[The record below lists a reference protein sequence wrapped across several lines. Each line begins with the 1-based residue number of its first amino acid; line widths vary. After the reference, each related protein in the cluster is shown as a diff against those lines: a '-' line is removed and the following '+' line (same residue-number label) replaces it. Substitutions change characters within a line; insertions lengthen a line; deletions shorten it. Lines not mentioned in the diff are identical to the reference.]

1 MALSTGRDSVRFT
14 VLDSWRG
21 LCALWVVLFHFR
33 IVSHIRHFELPRHGT
48 VAVEFFFV
56 LSGFVLTSAYG
67 DRLGDGA
74 SRLRFLI
81 RRLGRL
87 YPLHLFTL
95 AVVVAMECARWLVAI
110 RVGHP
115 LGGALFSDSTDP
127 ATLIPNLL
135 LAHGWGFIP
144 QFTWNVPSWSIS
156 VEFLLCLLFV
166 AASFSPRRLATYVA
180 LVLIGLLAFI
190 YTWRYLPVTE
200 SKDAVSHGV
209 YAFFLGCAL
218 HYVYRWW
225 KASGRGM
232 PGLLEW
238 LAIPILY
245 LAPKLDSTP
254 LPTPMF
260 GLLILV
266 FAFESGPISR
276 VLNHAAPRFLGEVS
290 YSIYL
295 IHYVLVLVA
304 FGVAAMA
311 GDVVNVA
318 GAPWIGAPNAWA
330 GDLATILFLGLVV
343 GVSALS
349 YRFIERPGRDLFN
362 RLSDLRAT
370 AATT

>member
-1 MALSTGRDSVRFT
+1 
-14 VLDSWRG
+14 
-21 LCALWVVLFHFR
+21 
-33 IVSHIRHFELPRHGT
+33 
-48 VAVEFFFV
+48 
-56 LSGFVLTSAYG
+56 
-67 DRLGDGA
+67 
-74 SRLRFLI
+74 
-81 RRLGRL
+81 
-87 YPLHLFTL
+87 
-95 AVVVAMECARWLVAI
+95 
-110 RVGHP
+110 
-115 LGGALFSDSTDP
+115 
-127 ATLIPNLL
+127 
-135 LAHGWGFIP
+135 
-144 QFTWNVPSWSIS
+144 
-156 VEFLLCLLFV
+156 
-166 AASFSPRRLATYVA
+166 
-180 LVLIGLLAFI
+180 
-190 YTWRYLPVTE
+190 
-200 SKDAVSHGV
+200 
-209 YAFFLGCAL
+209 
-218 HYVYRWW
+218 
-225 KASGRGM
+225 M